1 MSVLKGDDFMKRP
14 LVLMFATLS
23 AVGCLGQL
31 SPVDSTGSGAAGGF
45 GAAGAGITS
54 GVAGNTGSG
63 STGAAGTAT
72 GSGTGAGAA
81 GAMGTAG
88 GTGTAGTTGSA
99 GAGVCTVGGIPA
111 DVQSL
116 FSTRCIACHGTT
128 PIAGVPASFSTYAQV
143 TAPSKTDPTKSNAA
157 LALARVQDNAKP
169 MPPAPLT
176 RLSSAD
182 IATLS
187 AWVSAGTPASSC
199 ADGGVPIDA
208 GVTMVDPFA
217 AAPTCTS
224 NVTWTQGNKG
234 SKLMNPGQACIACHA
249 MGGDGPRYAIA
260 GSLYPSAHEPNNCNG
275 VNGTTGAQVVI
286 VDMKAQTVTL
296 TPDSAGN
303 FYWSGTLALPYLAK
317 VTYMGRERAMIA
329 GQTTGDCNGCHTQT
343 GTNTQTGMAKAP
355 GRILLP

>member
-1 MSVLKGDDFMKRP
+1 MKTL
-14 LVLMFATLS
+14 LVLIATLS
-23 AVGCLGQL
+23 TVGCLSQIG
-31 SPVDSTGSGAAGGF
+31 PVESTGSGAAEGF
-45 GAAGAGITS
+45 APSGNGITT
-54 GVAGNTGSG
+54 GIAGNTGSG
-63 STGAAGTAT
+63 STGTAGTAT
-72 GSGTGAGAA
+72 GSGAGPGAG
-81 GAMGTAG
+81 GAMGTG
-88 GTGTAGTTGSA
+88 FAGTTGSA
-99 GAGVCTVGGIPA
+99 GTCTSGGIPA
-111 DVQSL
+111 DVQGL
-116 FSTRCIACHGTT
+116 FSTHCIACHGAT

-143 TAPSKTDPTKSNAA
+143 TAPSMTDPTKSNAV

-176 RLSSAD
+176 RLPTAD
-182 IATLS
+182 VATLA

-208 GVTMVDPFA
+208 GVPLPDPFA

-224 NVTWTQGNKG
+224 KVTWTQGNHG
-234 SKLMNPGQACIACHA
+234 SKLMNPGQACISCHA
-249 MGGDGPRYAIA
+249 KGGDGPRYAIA
-260 GSLYPSAHEPNNCNG
+260 GTLYSSAHEPDNCNG

-286 VDMKAQTVTL
+286 VDMKAQTITL

-329 GQTTGDCNGCHTQT
+329 SQTSGDCNGCHTLA
-343 GTNTQTGMAKAP
+343 GTNVQAGMTKAP